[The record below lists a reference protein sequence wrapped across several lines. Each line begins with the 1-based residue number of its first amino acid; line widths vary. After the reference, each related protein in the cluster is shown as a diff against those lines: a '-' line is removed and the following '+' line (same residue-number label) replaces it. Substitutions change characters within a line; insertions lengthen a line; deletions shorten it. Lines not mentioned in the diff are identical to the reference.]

1 MRPQATA
8 AFNVGCASPF
18 SQPRIRACLRWTT
31 RADAQHLRAYQSPQL
46 PEEAR
51 EAVRQMQ
58 IAYPLI
64 EEPSNS
70 KRALAW
76 YRQSN
81 NWLSIAGYRF
91 TVALADQHQNMW
103 ARRLMV
109 FQIFSFCAS

>member
-31 RADAQHLRAYQSPQL
+31 RADAKHLRAYQSPQL

-64 EEPSNS
+64 DEPSNS
-70 KRALAW
+70 KRALACS
-76 YRQSN
+76 RQ
-81 NWLSIAGYRF
+81 LRAQAGYFPYAELNEAAARR
-91 TVALADQHQNMW
+91 TRSRVAEWKVVAL
-103 ARRLMV
+103 
-109 FQIFSFCAS
+109 S